1 MESLDYV
8 RKLFENSAF
17 NQHLNIK
24 TDIFEAGN
32 VRCTLHI
39 KDHHLNVNEAV
50 HGGVLFSLLDS
61 VMGATIRSKAG
72 SPLVT
77 VNMSVHY
84 LAAVFAREKLTARAE
99 ITHLG
104 RSLVTAEGFLEGE
117 DGLSKAKA
125 IGTFKLLKKRV
136 Q

>member
-84 LAAVFAREKLTARAE
+84 LAAVFAGEKLTARAE

-125 IGTFKLLKKRV
+125 IGTFKLLKKWI